1 VSLSSSS
8 PCSRPTRHGAPE
20 TGEPAARRGLGGR
33 PDGYPETMSTDA
45 GTPDQPP
52 RDHPQDPAEGVDP
65 DPAGDRTGQ
74 PREDQPQV
82 HPQDPAEGQDDP
94 GAVEE

>member
-1 VSLSSSS
+1 MPLLVDLVVSDY
-8 PCSRPTRHGAPE
+8 PPPV
-20 TGEPAARRGLGGR
+20 TGNRGKGLGAAPG
-33 PDGYPETMSTDA
+33 GYPVTMTTDP

-52 RDHPQDPAEGVDP
+52 RVHPQDPAEGADTDP
-65 DPAGDRTGQ
+65 DGDRTGQ
-74 PREDQPQV
+74 SREDQPQV